1 MLTNRLVLLLSV
13 LILLTFQAT
22 AQSGDLGAQI
32 AAEDAALGASPG
44 QIHVVASGTISEGK
58 VSLSAGHDLVCAN
71 NVVISLQP
79 GSYIY
84 QSSHTRIRNCTISA
98 TSTPIQGE
106 IQSINTEHVALDKV
120 SFQGGGNLLYWS
132 GVTNFAIRNTDVIS
146 ITGYDPANNWVQL
159 GLYLIHCTHGTV
171 DHLTSQGFVFPSGAD
186 IPAVLGIFLSD
197 DVTITNTAVSHV
209 DASYDVGGSVIQVGG
224 SSHITV
230 TGGEITHNP
239 NMDGVTTED
248 FGATPSSYITITGL
262 DASYNGEV
270 GQNTAAP
277 LGLGD
282 GIDIINS
289 SNVLISNCT
298 LNRSGYLAN
307 QQPAIWLFLDDGVI
321 VENTDMSDGSMG
333 GIDIAGSPNVQLI
346 NNTIDRN
353 QAAGVLGEWQGG
365 TATNVGAKVTFVAG
379 VSGSFGVAWKPGTQ
393 FLYDGVPYQIASIQ
407 DSSHLTLTTAPPDH
421 SSPAN
426 WGVDSTNQQ
435 IWGGEIND
443 NGQGKFGGQLQVGIS
458 WADSTSGIIAG
469 VTATDTGAGT
479 QLYALD
485 LANTAS
491 ATLYGDNFGGNV
503 LGGNGIN
510 GPEQAISPSSLS
522 FPGQGLSTT
531 SSPQTVTLTVG
542 AVAIQNLL
550 IEPSGDFAEKD
561 NCTSPLAGFATCQI
575 QVTFTPT
582 ATGARSGS
590 LTISDNAPN
599 SPQTVLLT
607 GAGVSQGLGLSIVGG
622 GTALESV
629 AKGATATYSLSIGG
643 AGIGGLASLTCAG
656 APSGASCISPS
667 SVAFSG
673 SQATTFTVSV
683 KTQSPIASSLEGQH
697 GFWLWGVAIFGLCLL
712 PTRTNAKQSVR
723 RLVGVLT
730 VAMLLTLCSCGQ
742 DKKASGSTGTPAG
755 TYTLTVTARVGGT
768 SEQIPLMLTVE

>member
-1 MLTNRLVLLLSV
+1 MPTNRLVLLLSAF
-13 LILLTFQAT
+13 ILLTFEAT

-44 QIHVVASGTISEGK
+44 QIRVAASGTISEGK
-58 VSLSAGHDLVCAN
+58 VALSAGHDLVCAN

-84 QSSHTRIRNCTISA
+84 QSSHTRIRNCIISA

-132 GVTNFAIRNTDVIS
+132 GVTNFVIRNTNVIS
-146 ITGYDPANNWVQL
+146 ITGYDPANKWVQL

-171 DHLTSQGFVFPSGAD
+171 DHLMSKGFVFPSGAD

-197 DVTITNTAVSHV
+197 DVTITNTEVSHV

-248 FGATPSSYITITGL
+248 FGASPSSYITIIGL

-282 GIDIINS
+282 GVDIINS
-289 SNVLISNCT
+289 SNVLISNCI

-346 NNTIDRN
+346 NNTINRN

-365 TATNVGAKVTFVAG
+365 TATNVGAQVTFVAG
-379 VSGSFGVAWKPGTQ
+379 VSGSFGVAWKAGTV
-393 FLYDGVPYQIASIQ
+393 FVYDGVPYQIASIQ
-407 DSSHLTLTTAPPDH
+407 DSSHLTLTTVPPDH

-435 IWGGEIND
+435 ILGGEIND

-485 LANTAS
+485 LANTAT
-491 ATLYGDNFGGNV
+491 AVLYGDNFTGNV
-503 LGGNGIN
+503 LGGTGIM
-510 GPEQAISPSSLS
+510 GSEQAVSPGNLS
-522 FPGQGLSTT
+522 FASQGLGTS
-531 SSPQTVTLTVG
+531 SSPQAVTFTAG
-542 AVAIQNLL
+542 AVGIQNLL
-550 IEPSGDFAEKD
+550 IETSGDFSETN
-561 NCTSPLAGFATCQI
+561 NCTSEMAGFATCQI
-575 QVTFTPT
+575 QVAFTPT
-582 ATGARSGS
+582 AAGTRSGS
-590 LTISDNAPN
+590 LTIANNAPN
-599 SPQTVLLT
+599 SPQTVSLT
-607 GAGVSQGLGLSIVGG
+607 GAGVSRTLGLGIAGG
-622 GTALESV
+622 KAGVASV
-629 AKGATATYSLSIGG
+629 AAGATATYSLSIGG
-643 AGIGGLASLTCAG
+643 TGVAGDATLACAG
-656 APSGASCISPS
+656 APLGASCLIPS
-667 SVAFSG
+667 SIAINA
-673 SQATTFTVSV
+673 SQATMFTVSV
-683 KTQSPIASSLEGQH
+683 KTEAAMIATVEKQRRS
-697 GFWLWGVAIFGLCLL
+697 WLWGLAIFGICFL
-712 PTRTNAKQSVR
+712 PTGIRAKQSIRHGVGL
-723 RLVGVLT
+723 LVIVT
-730 VAMLLTLCSCGQ
+730 LLALCSCGERT
-742 DKKASGSTGTPAG
+742 SPNGTPRG
-755 TYTLTVTARVGGT
+755 TYTLTVTAAVGST
-768 SEQIPLMLTVE
+768 TEQIPLTLTVQ